1 MHGHRSDQVRSY
13 ALRGGTP
20 SYVNRIQGPD
30 NMIRRKTSAGF
41 TLVELLV
48 VIAIIGI
55 LVGLLLPAVQAA
67 RESAR
72 RMQCSNNL
80 KQLGL
85 ALHNYHDSHKVFPLN
100 MAGGGVRGG
109 TNCTSGFYSWLTYI
123 LPQIEQANIYN
134 TIDFSVEMADA
145 GSCHNVFDASI
156 SASHV
161 NAAAARVV
169 VPTFLCPSDPA
180 GHDNAAAMGTSNP
193 ASDSYA
199 GNAGWPSWSRG
210 IGGERSAPNAPY
222 NGLITLATPALNV
235 PWHPRKGV
243 RFADVTDGL
252 SNTTA
257 ISERLIMQA
266 QNIRAVRDEDPRML
280 SRHTTERARTQAQ
293 IAENCEL
300 SHRDLFHSIFQGRSW
315 ISGWTLTAP
324 TFMHI
329 YSPNSWNCHYHGG
342 EGTGDN
348 IITPS
353 SNHTGGVN
361 VAMVTGQ
368 FILLVNLSTSESGG
382 CLAHGM
388 TDKLL
393 VCLNNFF

>member
-1 MHGHRSDQVRSY
+1 MTRS
-13 ALRGGTP
+13 
-20 SYVNRIQGPD
+20 N
-30 NMIRRKTSAGF
+30 KTAGF

-67 RESAR
+67 REAAR

-85 ALHNYHDSHKVFPLN
+85 AMHNYHDTHKVFPLN
-100 MAGGGVRGG
+100 MAGGGQNGG
-109 TNCTSGFYSWLTYI
+109 ATCTSGFYSWLTYL
-123 LPQIEQANIYN
+123 LPQIEQGNLYN
-134 TIDFSVEMADA
+134 QINFSVEMADA

-156 SASHV
+156 SSSHV
-161 NAAAARVV
+161 NAAAASTIIS
-169 VPTFLCPSDPA
+169 TFLCPSDPG
-180 GHDNAAAMGTSNP
+180 GHSNAVVMGSSNP
-193 ASDSYA
+193 ASDNYA
-199 GNAGWPSWSRG
+199 GNAGWPSWSEG
-210 IGGERSAPNAPY
+210 LAGERRAPNAPY
-222 NGLITLATPALNV
+222 NGVISLGTPAVNV
-235 PWHPRKGV
+235 PWHPRRGI

-266 QNIRAVRDEDPRML
+266 QDLDAIRNADPRIL
-280 SRHTTERARTQAQ
+280 SHHTTENARTQAE
-293 IAENCEL
+293 IAANCEL
-300 SHRDLFHSIFQGRSW
+300 AHRDLFHSAFQGRAW

-329 YSPNSWNCHYHGG
+329 YSPNSHNCHYHGG

-353 SNHTGGVN
+353 SYHTGGVN
-361 VAMVTGQ
+361 VAMGDGSIHFVSDSIDQ
-368 FILLVNLSTSESGG
+368 RLWWLLGARNDGEITE
-382 CLAHGM
+382 
-388 TDKLL
+388 
-393 VCLNNFF
+393 FPE

>member
-1 MHGHRSDQVRSY
+1 MTQR
-13 ALRGGTP
+13 
-20 SYVNRIQGPD
+20 NRA
-30 NMIRRKTSAGF
+30 NGF

-67 RESAR
+67 REAAR

-85 ALHNYHDSHKVFPLN
+85 ALHNYHDLHKAFPLN
-100 MAGGGVRGG
+100 MAGGGRSGG
-109 TNCTSGFYSWLTYI
+109 ANCTSGFYSWLTYL
-123 LPQIEQANIYN
+123 LPQIEQGNLYN
-134 TIDFSVEMADA
+134 QIDFRVEMADS

-156 SASHV
+156 SSSHP
-161 NAAAARVV
+161 NAAAAHTVV
-169 VPTFLCPSDPA
+169 STFLCPSDPG
-180 GHDNAAAMGTSNP
+180 GHSNAIVMGTADP
-193 ASDSYA
+193 ASDNYA

-210 IGGERSAPNAPY
+210 ISGERGAPNAAY
-222 NGLITLATPALNV
+222 NGLITLATPAVNV
-235 PWHPRKGV
+235 PWHPRRGV

-252 SNTTA
+252 THTTA

-266 QNIRAVRDEDPRML
+266 QDVSSIGDADPRIL
-280 SRHTTERARTQAQ
+280 SHHTTERARTQSQ
-293 IAENCEL
+293 IAANCAL
-300 SHRDLFHSIFQGRSW
+300 AHRDLFHSAFQGRAW

-329 YSPNSWNCHYHGG
+329 YGPNSRNCHYHGG

-353 SNHTGGVN
+353 SYHTGGVN
-361 VAMVTGQ
+361 VAMGDGSIHFISDSVDQQLWWVLGSRNDGQ
-368 FILLVNLSTSESGG
+368 VAELPE
-382 CLAHGM
+382 
-388 TDKLL
+388 
-393 VCLNNFF
+393 

>member
-1 MHGHRSDQVRSY
+1 
-13 ALRGGTP
+13 
-20 SYVNRIQGPD
+20 
-30 NMIRRKTSAGF
+30 MIRRKTQAGF

-85 ALHNYHDSHKVFPLN
+85 ALHNYHDAHKVFPLN

-109 TNCTSGFYSWLTYI
+109 ANCTSGFYSWLTYI

-134 TIDFSVEMADA
+134 TIDFNIEMADS
-145 GSCHNVFDASI
+145 GTCHNVFAASI
-156 SASHV
+156 SESHA
-161 NAAAARVV
+161 NAAAARSI

-180 GHDNAAAMGTSNP
+180 GHANAAAMGTANP

-199 GNAGWPSWSRG
+199 GNAGWPSWSTG
-210 IGGERSAPNAPY
+210 IAGERSAPNAPY
-222 NGLITLATPALNV
+222 NGIISMATPAVDV
-235 PWHPRKGV
+235 PWHPSRGI
-243 RFADVTDGL
+243 RFGDVTDGL
-252 SNTTA
+252 THTTA
-257 ISERLIMQA
+257 ISERLIIQA
-266 QNIRAVRDEDPRML
+266 QSVFEVRGEDPRAL
-280 SRHTTERARTQAQ
+280 SHHSTERPRSQAGIAR
-293 IAENCEL
+293 NCEL
-300 SHRDLFHSIFQGRSW
+300 SHRDLFHSIFQGRAW
-315 ISGWTLTAP
+315 ISGWTLTSP

-329 YSPNSWNCHYHGG
+329 YGPNSWNCHFHGG

-348 IITPS
+348 VVTPS

-361 VAMVTGQ
+361 LAMCDGSIHFVSDSIDQQVWWLLGSRNDGQVAS
-368 FILLVNLSTSESGG
+368 LPE
-382 CLAHGM
+382 
-388 TDKLL
+388 
-393 VCLNNFF
+393 